1 MRKNW
6 TFTFYFVFFA
16 GVAAFGP
23 YRVLYYQSLDFT
35 GAQIGLL
42 VGIAPLITVISLP
55 LMTGFA
61 DRTNRHKLI
70 LSLSLL
76 TLIASVIAYPL
87 VVSFIPL
94 LVLSIILTIAFSATM
109 PLAASAIM
117 FMLGEQ
123 KDIYG
128 RIRLGGT
135 IGFAITSTIIGTLV
149 ESNGLR
155 VGFWIAAVI
164 FFLALLVSQKMVHG
178 ETKSKQPAEK
188 GRALD
193 VLKNPHFL
201 LFLLL
206 GLSGGISFTT
216 INTYL
221 FPYMKEL
228 GAGESMMG
236 LALTFGT
243 LVEIPVLFFVS
254 NFIKR
259 FNAYA
264 LVIFSIL
271 MTGLR
276 FFLLALV
283 SDPTLVLGVQL
294 LNGFNHPLLTVA
306 GAIYAD
312 EQAPQG
318 YRATAQGLFNVA
330 ISGVG
335 AAIGGF
341 LGGLLFDAIG
351 AKGMYFSFGIF
362 IILVIVIVSLIR
374 AMLPAEAGSTPL
386 MKPTG

>member
-42 VGIAPLITVISLP
+42 VGIAPLITVVSLP

-70 LSLSLL
+70 LSLSLI

-135 IGFAITSTIIGTLV
+135 IGFAITSTIIGALV

-155 VGFWIAAVI
+155 VGFWIAAVV

-178 ETKSKQPAEK
+178 ETKSEKPAEK

-193 VLKNPHFL
+193 VLKNPHFV

-283 SDPTLVLGVQL
+283 ADPILVLGVQL

-341 LGGLLFDAIG
+341 LGGLLFDSIG
-351 AKGMYFSFGIF
+351 AKGMYFAFGIF
-362 IILVIVIVSLIR
+362 IILVVVIVSLIR
-374 AMLPAEAGSTPL
+374 AILPAEKESTL
-386 MKPTG
+386 LIKPTG